1 MKSLAR
7 YIKPYII
14 TLSFC
19 FIVLF
24 VEAIC
29 ELNLPN
35 LMSNIINV
43 GIQNSGI
50 ENSAPEAISSDG
62 FKLMTD
68 FMTSSEKSTVY
79 ANYTS
84 IKSGGLSTEYNEYLS
99 KYPLLSEEDIY
110 VLKKGHKASIEKLDN
125 CFNKAAMTMVLTFK
139 QMSEQNEVAKNASN
153 DISDINL
160 DSLYKIMPALDN
172 LSDDKI
178 NDLREAA
185 GSIDDS
191 ISSQVAQMLTQQFY
205 REVGVDL
212 YSIQSN
218 YIYKTGGFMVLMTLF
233 SAIAAIVVSFFSSR
247 ISAGVSRFLRRDV
260 FKKVESFSNAEFDKF
275 STSSLITRTTNDI
288 TQIQTVLVLAI
299 RMVCYAPI
307 IAIGA
312 TIMATRRCSSMSWI
326 IVLGTLLLFALIAVI
341 YFLAMPKFK
350 IIQKLVDKLN
360 LVTRES
366 LSGMMVIRA
375 FGTQKFEESKFEKAN
390 GELTKVNLFVNRVM
404 VLMMPAMTFIMNAI
418 SVLVVW
424 QGAHQISESNMQV
437 GDMMAFMQYTI
448 QVIMSFLMI
457 SLMFILIPRASVSA
471 DRIAEVLET
480 VPVVSDKNNT
490 VKLNPNHKGKI
501 EFKNVSFKYHNASE
515 CVLNNISFVS
525 NPGET
530 TAFIGSTGSGK
541 STLVNLIPR
550 FYDVTQGS
558 ILLDGVDIRDISQ
571 HDLREN
577 IGYVPQKGILF
588 SGDIASNLRYG
599 DKNAT
604 NEDIKIATD
613 VAQATKFIEST
624 EKGLSNPISQGG
636 SNVSGGQKQRLSIAR
651 ALVKKAKIYIFD
663 DSFSAL
669 DFKTDSKLR
678 KALKDYVTDAT
689 ILLVAQR
696 VSTIM
701 NADQI
706 IVLDKGN
713 IVGKGTHK
721 ELLESCETYRE
732 IATSQLSKEELA

>member
-125 CFNKAAMTMVLTFK
+125 CFNKAAMTMFLTFK